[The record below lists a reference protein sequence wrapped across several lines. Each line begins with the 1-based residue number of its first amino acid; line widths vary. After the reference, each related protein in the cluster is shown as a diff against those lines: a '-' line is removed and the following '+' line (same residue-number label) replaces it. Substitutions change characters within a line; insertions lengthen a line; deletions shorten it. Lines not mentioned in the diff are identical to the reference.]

1 MTTCHL
7 GVFGDAPD
15 QLAAASHAN
24 LRSELCAL
32 ADMSVLFYSAAS
44 VSWLLASDA
53 PCGSMGT

>member
-1 MTTCHL
+1 MKTCHL

-15 QLAAASHAN
+15 QLAASHAN

-32 ADMSVLFYSAAS
+32 ADMSVLFYSAAN